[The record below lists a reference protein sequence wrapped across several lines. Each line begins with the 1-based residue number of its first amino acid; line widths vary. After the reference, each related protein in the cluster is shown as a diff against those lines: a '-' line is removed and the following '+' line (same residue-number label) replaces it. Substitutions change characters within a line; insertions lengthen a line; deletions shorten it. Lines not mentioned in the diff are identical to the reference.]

1 MNFYYQLRSK
11 GAKRPTTIYAI
22 ITNEGKQYKV
32 ATEYKILPSQ
42 WDGKMAIVSPYNNAQ
57 TNDENLT
64 LNENLHQLTT
74 RFYKSFCNF
83 ATSNDITFEDIVTEL
98 KSTKV
103 MGKRIQRYTTAQALL
118 RQGFN
123 ALYLTKN
130 GELKEDI
137 KESTYN
143 QYYATFKKIDDFLRA
158 NPQLNKPHKVG
169 VELMDGIY
177 NELIEE
183 KLSKSRINSIIVLL
197 RNIINNVLAV
207 ETEFSF
213 YKIKAINKKYNITDN
228 KKQEDKK
235 SNALT
240 QAQVNAI
247 KSVELEGAEN
257 TARNIFMVEVL
268 SGQRI
273 SDNQEVVNALKDG
286 KKIKTIKTKK
296 EGTKAIII
304 NDDELNYYIG
314 ELVNDGNYNKIVNS
328 TTLFNKLIKKVAE
341 KANLNETITY
351 TNKGQQIT
359 STICKAISSHWGRHT
374 FITLKLREGYSVDEV
389 AKMSGHKSLK
399 IVQEIY
405 NHLTDEDNE
414 EALLKVIEEKKKENM
429 VNNTPNESKPNQ
441 EPNKAQIE
449 ELRKV
454 LTMFNVNSVEWIEI
468 DDYEELLRV
477 VFNFENHIAD
487 KIGWSYKDIK
497 DLFNSDISLKEKREV
512 LQQALLEVHK

>member
-42 WDGKMAIVSPYNNAQ
+42 WDGKMAIVSTYNNAQ
-57 TNDENLT
+57 TNEENLT

-74 RFYKSFCNF
+74 RFYKNFSNF
-83 ATSNDITFEDIVTEL
+83 ATSNNMTFDDIVTEL

-103 MGKRIQRYTTAQALL
+103 MRNSTQKYTTARALL
-118 RQGFN
+118 QQGFF
-123 ALYLTKN
+123 ALCLTKN
-130 GELKEDI
+130 GEVKEDK
-137 KESTYN
+137 KESSYN
-143 QYYATFKKIDDFLRA
+143 QYNSAFKQIDKFLEA
-158 NPQLNKPHKVG
+158 NPQLNKPNKVG
-169 VELMDGIY
+169 IEIVDAIYENMVE
-177 NELIEE
+177 
-183 KLSKSRINSIIVLL
+183 KKRSKSRINFIISLLL
-197 RNIINNVLAV
+197 RIINNVLAV
-207 ETEFSF
+207 ETEFAF
-213 YKIKAINKKYNITDN
+213 YGVKPVNKKYNITDN

-240 QAQVNAI
+240 EAQVNAL

-273 SDNQEVVNALKDG
+273 SDNKEVVNALKDG

-304 NDDELNYYIG
+304 NNDELNYYIG
-314 ELVNDGNYNKIVNS
+314 ELVNDGNYNKIVNN

-351 TNKGQQIT
+351 INKGQEIT

-414 EALLKVIEEKKKENM
+414 EALLKVIEEKKKETM
-429 VNNTPNESKPNQ
+429 ANNTPNESKPNQ

-454 LTMFNVNSVEWIEI
+454 LTMFNVNPMEWIEI

-477 VFNFENHIAD
+477 VFNFENHIAS

-497 DLFNSDISLKEKREV
+497 DLFNSDISLKEKREI
-512 LQQALLEVHK
+512 LEQALSEVHK